1 MPVMSTATR
10 ASPAAFLL
18 SRFLRGGAVPM
29 LSLVLLALVGVFW
42 LLLGERIFG
51 VGALQSM
58 AFQLPELGIL
68 SLAMMVTLLSGGLNL
83 SIIATANL
91 CALTMAWVLTTQVP
105 GAHGVMSGG
114 WQVIALLAGVAVA
127 AIIGL
132 INGFVIAYLGV
143 SPILA
148 TLGTMTMCKG
158 LSIGMTRGNVIS
170 GFPEPIVFLGNG
182 TLAGVPVALMIFLGL
197 CVPMAVLLNKSPF
210 GHKIYMIGSSEKATR
225 YSGVDTRRV
234 LLGVY
239 VLSSLLAFVAAL
251 VMMARF
257 NSANAAYGES
267 YLLVTILAAVLGGV
281 DPFGG
286 FGKVGGL
293 IMALIL
299 LQVISSAFNL
309 LDFSPFLTLA
319 IWGALIIAVT
329 ALGVVLENFGAARR

>member
-1 MPVMSTATR
+1 MIVDTPVARS
-10 ASPAAFLL
+10 ASVLL
-18 SRFLRGGAVPM
+18 RLLPSGAVPT
-29 LSLVLLALVGVFW
+29 LSLVLFVLVMVFG
-42 LLLGERIFG
+42 LLLGQRI
-51 VGALQSM
+51 VGIGPLQSM

-68 SLAMMVTLLSGGLNL
+68 SLAMMVPLLSGGLNL

-91 CALTMAWVLTTQVP
+91 CALTMAWVLTTYVP
-105 GAHGVMSGG
+105 GAHGFMSGG
-114 WQVIALLAGVAVA
+114 WQVVAVLAGVAIG
-127 AIIGL
+127 AIVGL

-158 LSIGMTRGNVIS
+158 LAIGMTRGNVIS

-182 TLAGVPVALMIFLGL
+182 TVAGVPVALLIFLAL
-197 CVPMAVLLNKSPF
+197 CIPVAVLLNKSPF
-210 GHKIYMIGSSEKATR
+210 GQKIYMIGSSEKATR
-225 YSGVDTRRV
+225 YSGVDTKRV

-239 VLSSLLAFVAAL
+239 LLSSLLSVVAAL

-281 DPFGG
+281 NPMGG

-293 IMALIL
+293 LMALIL
-299 LQVISSAFNL
+299 LQMISSAFNL
-309 LDFSPFLTLA
+309 LDFSPFLTVA
-319 IWGALIIAVT
+319 IWGALIVVVT
-329 ALGVVLENFGAARR
+329 ALTVVLENLGSSRR

>member
-1 MPVMSTATR
+1 MIVETPPSR
-10 ASPAAFLL
+10 PASVLL
-18 SRFLRGGAVPM
+18 RFLDGGAVPT
-29 LSLVLLALVGVFW
+29 LSLVVLALAVAFGF
-42 LLLGERIFG
+42 LLGERIVG
-51 VGALQSM
+51 VGAFQSM

-68 SLAMMVTLLSGGLNL
+68 SLAMMVALLSGGLNL

-91 CALTMAWVLTTQVP
+91 CALTMAWVLTTHVP
-105 GAHGVMSGG
+105 GAHGFMWGG
-114 WQVIALLAGVAVA
+114 WQVIAVVAGVAVA
-127 AIIGL
+127 TIVGL

-170 GFPEPIVFLGNG
+170 GFPEPVVFLGNG
-182 TLAGVPVALMIFLGL
+182 TVAGVPVALILFLAL

-210 GHKIYMIGSSEKATR
+210 GHKVYMIGSSEKATR
-225 YSGVDTRRV
+225 YSGVDTKRV

-239 VLSSLLAFVAAL
+239 LLSSLLAVVAAL

-281 DPFGG
+281 NPFGG

-293 IMALIL
+293 LMALIL
-299 LQVISSAFNL
+299 LQMISSAFNL
-309 LDFSPFLTLA
+309 LNFSPFLTVA
-319 IWGALIIAVT
+319 IWGALIVVVT
-329 ALGVVLENFGAARR
+329 ALTVVLETVGASRR

>member
-1 MPVMSTATR
+1 MT
-10 ASPAAFLL
+10 LL
-18 SRFLRGGAVPM
+18 LHRLLRGGTVPM
-29 LSLVLLALVGVFW
+29 LSLVLLAMVGVFW
-42 LLLGERIFG
+42 LSLGDRFFA

-68 SLAMMVTLLSGGLNL
+68 SLAMMVALLSGGLNL

-105 GAHGVMSGG
+105 GAHGFMWGG
-114 WQVIALLAGVAVA
+114 WQVIAIVAGVGVA
-127 AIIGL
+127 LVVGL

-158 LSIGMTRGNVIS
+158 LSIGLTRGNVIS
-170 GFPEPIVFLGNG
+170 GFPEPIVFIGNG
-182 TLAGVPVALMIFLGL
+182 TLAGIPVALLVFLAL
-197 CVPMAVLLNKSPF
+197 CVPIAVLLNKSPF
-210 GHKIYMIGSSEKATR
+210 GYKVYMIGSSEKATR

-267 YLLVTILAAVLGGV
+267 YLLVTILAAVLGGI
-281 DPFGG
+281 DPLGG
-286 FGKVGGL
+286 AGRVGGL
-293 IMALIL
+293 LMALIL

-319 IWGALIIAVT
+319 IWGVLIIVVT
-329 ALGVVLENFGAARR
+329 ALGVATEQLRNSSR

>member
-1 MPVMSTATR
+1 M
-10 ASPAAFLL
+10 
-18 SRFLRGGAVPM
+18 LRGGTVPM
-29 LSLVLLALVGVFW
+29 LSLVLLVVVGVFS
-42 LLLGERIFG
+42 LLLGDRLFG
-51 VGALQSM
+51 AGALQSM

-68 SLAMMVTLLSGGLNL
+68 SLAMMVALLSGGLNL

-91 CALTMAWVLTTQVP
+91 CALAMAWVLTRHVP
-105 GAHGVMSGG
+105 GAHGAAWVA
-114 WQVIALLAGVAVA
+114 WQVVAVLAGLAVGA
-127 AIIGL
+127 VIGL

-158 LSIGMTRGNVIS
+158 LSIGLTRGNVIS
-170 GFPEPIVFLGNG
+170 GFPDPIVFIGNG
-182 TLAGVPVALMIFLGL
+182 TLAGVPVALLIFLAL
-197 CVPMAVLLNKSPF
+197 CVPVAVLLNKSPF
-210 GHKIYMIGSSEKATR
+210 GHKIYMIGSGEKATR
-225 YSGVDTRRV
+225 YSGVDTRRA

-239 VLSSLLAFVAAL
+239 LLSSLLAVVAAL

-286 FGKVGGL
+286 FGRVGGL
-293 IMALIL
+293 LMALIL

-309 LDFSPFLTLA
+309 LDFSPFLTVAL
-319 IWGALIIAVT
+319 WGALIIGVT
-329 ALGVVLENFGAARR
+329 ALGVMLESRGGERR

>member
-1 MPVMSTATR
+1 MIADTWTPRRTS
-10 ASPAAFLL
+10 LL
-18 SRFLRGGAVPM
+18 MRVGRGGAVPM
-29 LSLVLLALVGVFW
+29 LSLVLLALLLVFG
-42 LLLGERIFG
+42 LLLGDQLFS

-68 SLAMMVTLLSGGLNL
+68 SLAMMVALLSGGLNL

-91 CALTMAWVLTTQVP
+91 CALTMAWVMTTHVP
-105 GAHGVMSGG
+105 GAQGFMWGA
-114 WQVIALLAGVAVA
+114 WQVVAVLAGAAVA
-127 AIIGL
+127 TMIGL
-132 INGFVIAYLGV
+132 LNGAVIAYLGV

-158 LSIGMTRGNVIS
+158 LSIGLTRGNVIS

-182 TLAGVPVALMIFLGL
+182 SIGGVPVAMIIFLAL
-197 CVPMAVLLNKSPF
+197 CAPVAVLLNKSPF
-210 GHKIYMIGSSEKATR
+210 GHKIYMIGSNEKATR
-225 YSGVDTRRV
+225 FSGVDTRRV
-234 LLGVY
+234 ILKVY
-239 VLSSLLAFVAAL
+239 VLSSLLAVAAAL

-257 NSANAAYGES
+257 NSANASYGES

-293 IMALIL
+293 MMALIL

-309 LDFSPFLTLA
+309 LNFSPFLTVA
-319 IWGALIIAVT
+319 IWGALIIGVT
-329 ALGVVLENFGAARR
+329 ALSVLREGLGGLRR